1 MSQVEKFTQIL
12 MSFDDDKLHSSLYIF
27 FKKRFNYDLYTNKLN

>member
-1 MSQVEKFTQIL
+1 MSQIGKITQIR

-27 FKKRFNYDLYTNKLN
+27 SKKDLITTSIQIN